1 MHKCKCFS
9 STANLGPRT
18 LDLQRAQGSSLP
30 RSRGE
35 GHSDTPC
42 HRTGLRLMGS
52 PTKHP
57 LPRFHSGPKAAA
69 PACQHLRLQSLA
81 PPLGLLG
88 CHTLSPH
95 LSAEQR
101 VFTLQMCRGLS
112 PLVTGKYGARTPEQ
126 YLLPADH
133 THSEG
138 VTLATQPLP
147 TLRAMKGHR
156 YWGFPYLTSSL
167 CTLPVSHLTTVLI
180 DHLAPQALSN

>member
-1 MHKCKCFS
+1 MTEWQGIKPHTRPQLCTNANAFLQSLNLVLYPWTYREPRVFS
-9 STANLGPRT
+9 LSK
-18 LDLQRAQGSSLP
+18 
-30 RSRGE
+30 SRGK
-35 GHSDTPC
+35 GHSDTPH

-69 PACQHLRLQSLA
+69 PACQHLLLQSLA

-101 VFTLQMCRGLS
+101 VFTLQMCRGSGEPRLS
-112 PLVTGKYGARTPEQ
+112 PLSQGSMGQAPQNTTSS
-126 YLLPADH
+126 LSCADY

-138 VTLATQPLP
+138 VTLATQLLPPL
-147 TLRAMKGHR
+147 
-156 YWGFPYLTSSL
+156 
-167 CTLPVSHLTTVLI
+167 
-180 DHLAPQALSN
+180 